1 MENHIQAMLD
11 AMHEIVSGEG
21 SWQEKKNKILESA
34 SEDQKTDLYEVI
46 AWFE

>member
-1 MENHIQAMLD
+1 METAIQAMLD
-11 AMHEIVSGEG
+11 AMHDIVMGEG

-34 SEDQKTDLYEVI
+34 SEDQKTDLYEVV